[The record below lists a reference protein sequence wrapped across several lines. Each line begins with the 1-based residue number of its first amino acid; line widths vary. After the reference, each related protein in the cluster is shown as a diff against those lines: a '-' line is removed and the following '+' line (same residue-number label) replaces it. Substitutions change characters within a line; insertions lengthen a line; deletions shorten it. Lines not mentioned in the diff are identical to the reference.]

1 MNGLVRRMVGGVENT
16 KKHELNMKNIT
27 PGEACFDS
35 IEPSLGRASRA
46 IENSSI
52 LSQQGMEGGTVR

>member
-1 MNGLVRRMVGGVENT
+1 MVGGVENT